1 MGSLIWD
8 LENVKYGI
16 LFLQTKRI
24 LYFREDTE
32 VDFKK
37 FIRILKEFYQ
47 FPLVLDNF
55 ATDDLKSQKAFLYGV
70 AAYYF
75 NEKKYSIAKDVLE
88 VVVLLMEISITKDTI
103 AADIQFV
110 EEVMVH
116 LFRYLWVSASRI

>member
-1 MGSLIWD
+1 M
-8 LENVKYGI
+8 
-16 LFLQTKRI
+16 FLQTKII
-24 LYFREDTE
+24 LYFREDSE

-37 FIRILKEFYQ
+37 FIGMLREFCQ
-47 FPLVLDNF
+47 LPLVQNSLT
-55 ATDDLKSQKAFLYGV
+55 TDDLKCQKAFLYGV

-103 AADIQFV
+103 AVDIHFV

-116 LFRYLWVSASRI
+116 LVRYLSVSGSRI